1 VSEQASLAEVAIDTA
16 AIEQKVSG
24 SSFYAG
30 MRVLPKA
37 ERAAMF
43 AIYGFCRAVDDIVDE
58 PVGSRES
65 RSVELDGWRRDVA
78 SLYAGGPAG
87 RMGFLAADVRRF
99 GLAEADFQA
108 VIDGMQMDLDA
119 DIRAPSLE
127 VLDLYCDRVA
137 SAVGRLS
144 VKVFGM
150 SDGPGEELAH
160 HLGRALQLT
169 NILRDLDE
177 DAAIGRLYLPR
188 EFLDGAGIAGFD
200 PSAVIA
206 DPHVDA
212 ACRPMARL
220 AREHYRKADA
230 VLAGRPAGR
239 LAAPRLMSA
248 VYAAIL
254 GKMETVG
261 WAPPRARAKISKVS
275 LLWIVLSRGL
285 MG

>member
-1 VSEQASLAEVAIDTA
+1 VSEQASFDAV

-58 PVGSRES
+58 PNGDRAE
-65 RSVELDGWRRDVA
+65 RAAELDGWRRDVD
-78 SLYAGGPAG
+78 SLYAGGPPG
-87 RMGFLAADVRRF
+87 RMAFLAADIARF
-99 GLAEADFQA
+99 GLARPDFQA
-108 VIDGMQMDLDA
+108 VVDGMQMDLDQ
-119 DIRAPSLE
+119 DIRGPSLE
-127 VLDLYCDRVA
+127 MLDLYCDRVA

-150 SDGPGEELAH
+150 DDEPGALLAH

-177 DAAIGRLYLPR
+177 DAGIGRLYLPR
-188 EFLDGAGIAGFD
+188 EHLDAAGLDGGD
-200 PSAVIA
+200 PAKVIA
-206 DPHVDA
+206 DPRIDS
-212 ACRPMARL
+212 ACRPVAAL
-220 AREHYRKADA
+220 AHDHYRKADA
-230 VLAGRPAGR
+230 VLAARPAGR
-239 LAAPRLMSA
+239 LTAPKLMSA
-248 VYAAIL
+248 VYAQIL
-254 GKMETVG
+254 GKMEQAG
-261 WAPPRARAKISKVS
+261 WAPPRERAKIGKAA
-275 LLWIVLSRGL
+275 LLWIVISRGL

>member
-1 VSEQASLAEVAIDTA
+1 VSGQALATGAIDTG

-37 ERAAMF
+37 ERAAMY

-58 PVGSRES
+58 PVGDLASRAA
-65 RSVELDGWRRDVA
+65 ELDAWRRDVD
-78 SLYAGGPAG
+78 SLYAGGPPG
-87 RMGFLAADVRRF
+87 RMGFLAADIARF
-99 GLAEADFQA
+99 GLAREDFQA
-108 VIDGMQMDLDA
+108 VIDGMQMDLDQ
-119 DIRAPSLE
+119 DIRAPDLAT
-127 VLDLYCDRVA
+127 LDLYCDRVA

-150 SDGPGEELAH
+150 EAAPGIELAH
-160 HLGRALQLT
+160 HLGRALQIT

-177 DAAIGRLYLPR
+177 DAGIGRLYLAR
-188 EFLDGAGIAGFD
+188 EFLGEAGIAGDD
-200 PSAVIA
+200 PATVIA
-206 DPHVDA
+206 DPKVDL
-212 ACRPMARL
+212 ACRAAARL
-220 AREHYRKADA
+220 AHQHYRKADA
-230 VLAGRPAGR
+230 VLARRPKGR

-254 GKMETVG
+254 ARMEVVG
-261 WAPPRARAKISKVS
+261 WAPPRHRVKLSKPAMVWI
-275 LLWIVLSRGL
+275 LLTRGL